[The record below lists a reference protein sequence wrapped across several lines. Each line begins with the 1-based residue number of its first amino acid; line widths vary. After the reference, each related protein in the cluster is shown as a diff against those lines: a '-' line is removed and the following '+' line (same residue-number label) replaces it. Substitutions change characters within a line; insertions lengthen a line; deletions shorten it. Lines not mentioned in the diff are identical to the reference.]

1 MTSAA
6 LALVIFSGICHATW
20 NLLLKQ
26 SDHKTSF
33 LALASA
39 VGGTALLGPAIAA
52 ALVTDLSARGFAF
65 GCVTGTIHGVY
76 GLSLARG
83 YRLGDLSSV
92 YPVARGAGLALV
104 PVAAAMLLG
113 EEISIIA
120 AFGIAMVIAGIYA
133 IHITGSALSDL
144 TAPLRA
150 LRRNPGTQAALMTGV
165 LISMYYLWDKH
176 ALDEELSPVVL
187 NQFAMTGHTLI
198 TAGAALLT
206 SPASLRA
213 EWTERRL
220 AIIVSGVLIV
230 VAYLLVLIALETS
243 QVSYVAPAREIGIVF
258 GAVIG
263 VLLLGEGAGLWR
275 VWAAVLIV
283 GGVITLGL
291 AP

>member
-1 MTSAA
+1 
-6 LALVIFSGICHATW
+6 
-20 NLLLKQ
+20 
-26 SDHKTSF
+26 
-33 LALASA
+33 
-39 VGGTALLGPAIAA
+39 
-52 ALVTDLSARGFAF
+52 
-65 GCVTGTIHGVY
+65 
-76 GLSLARG
+76 
-83 YRLGDLSSV
+83 
-92 YPVARGAGLALV
+92 
-104 PVAAAMLLG
+104 MLLG
-113 EEISIIA
+113 EEISIVA

-144 TAPLRA
+144 IAPLRA

-198 TAGAALLT
+198 TAAAALLT

-220 AIIVSGVLIV
+220 AIILSGVLIV

-263 VLLLGEGAGLWR
+263 VVLLGEGAGLWR